1 MMMALPPRKRPYL
14 GLEVEGGKG
23 SLPVVRVASSSEGA
37 MSTGVEEEE
46 RKRTNRGCLPLVLGT
61 SLKGWPCIAS
71 EITIALPNMKH
82 KGQCMAAPRVGE
94 QPSDS
99 GPQKAPGI
107 RFRSGGAAPF
117 SSPLGVCKRV
127 LLDLAQVGWGFTI
140 TTRLNLSC

>member
-14 GLEVEGGKG
+14 GLDVEGGKG

-107 RFRSGGAAPF
+107 RFRSGGA
-117 SSPLGVCKRV
+117 CKFCYIV
-127 LLDLAQVGWGFTI
+127 K
-140 TTRLNLSC
+140 

>member
-14 GLEVEGGKG
+14 GLEVEGDKG

-37 MSTGVEEEE
+37 MSTGVEEEG

-117 SSPLGVCKRV
+117 SSPPEGGLQAGVRGSCQGRV
-127 LLDLAQVGWGFTI
+127 GFHQSDP
-140 TTRLNLSC
+140 L

>member
-117 SSPLGVCKRV
+117 SSPPEGGLQAGVRGSCQGRV
-127 LLDLAQVGWGFTI
+127 GFHQSDLL
-140 TTRLNLSC
+140 

>member
-1 MMMALPPRKRPYL
+1 MMMALPPRKSPYL

-117 SSPLGVCKRV
+117 SSPPEGGLQAGVRGSCQGRV
-127 LLDLAQVGWGFTI
+127 GFHQSDP
-140 TTRLNLSC
+140 L